1 MWYWSSGKWRRMN
14 TYLGE
19 FSADL
24 LHFGCENGW
33 DHTGESAGRKGAGA
47 WALEPLTLIAGE
59 KKTGQQRSMDEWLAR
74 EEAKQE
80 WAVSRS
86 VPRDRSCYSRAKG
99 IEDWEPSIGFS
110 RVESQVTRQECGG
123 GRWLKEVQKRVR
135 REESECKQLMER
147 ILLQRRVGGMELE
160 RKMSPEKY
168 FLSFLFFKMGE
179 MAVVRISQHP
189 AHHTYSISI
198 CWTEMSRSKD
208 KTWTNMSQTWMMSN
222 KWSEKNFQRFL

>member
-86 VPRDRSCYSRAKG
+86 VPRDRSCYSSAKALRTENHPLDSAG
-99 IEDWEPSIGFS
+99 SSHRWPDKNVVGEGDWRRF
-110 RVESQVTRQECGG
+110 
-123 GRWLKEVQKRVR
+123 KREFGERNQSVNNWW
-135 REESECKQLMER
+135 REFCCK
-147 ILLQRRVGGMELE
+147 
-160 RKMSPEKY
+160 
-168 FLSFLFFKMGE
+168 GE
-179 MAVVRISQHP
+179 
-189 AHHTYSISI
+189 
-198 CWTEMSRSKD
+198 
-208 KTWTNMSQTWMMSN
+208 
-222 KWSEKNFQRFL
+222 